1 MLNHFALTSA
11 KQLHNSSTLGATPVV
26 ASVIGNLVQEYK
38 IDSRAVL
45 FQNKEKCE
53 LKKAPSHFTN

>member
-26 ASVIGNLVQEYK
+26 ASVIGNLEEYK

-53 LKKAPSHFTN
+53 VKKAPSHFTN